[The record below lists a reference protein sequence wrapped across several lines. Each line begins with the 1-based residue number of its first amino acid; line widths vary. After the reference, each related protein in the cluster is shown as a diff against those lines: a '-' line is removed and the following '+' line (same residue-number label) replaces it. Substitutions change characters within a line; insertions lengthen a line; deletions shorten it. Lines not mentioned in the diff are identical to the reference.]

1 MVSDTYIEQEKGIPS
16 FNEYFEWRAPS
27 QDPLYLKCVSEK
39 RRKLKTL
46 SFEKKGCSKKSNL
59 KNLKS
64 GVGTLDFWTNVGHPG
79 HLGCLCQF
87 EPLWPKKI
95 LLTMFGTQCV

>member
-27 QDPLYLKCVSEK
+27 QYPLYLKCDSEK

-46 SFEKKGCSKKSNL
+46 SFKKYRVFQEK
-59 KNLKS
+59 
-64 GVGTLDFWTNVGHPG
+64 
-79 HLGCLCQF
+79 
-87 EPLWPKKI
+87 
-95 LLTMFGTQCV
+95 